1 MEKEQFKKFEKE
13 VMQELQ
19 ELYNGQLVQKHDDIL
34 DQYLRFGIKEGI
46 LWSCETILNK
56 YQKFT
61 GDRYEIKI
69 DLTNETME
77 INDEYDDESCT
88 TVTRREKCFSFTER
102 QMALI
107 LIKQGYN
114 YLCRLQSGD
123 LYATQNVPMKVD
135 GDWIVKDGK
144 CRLAIE
150 KDSCFNNYFCSVN
163 NTDENPLYLFDVL
176 DLRK

>member
-1 MEKEQFKKFEKE
+1 METEQFKNEII
-13 VMQELQ
+13 QELQ
-19 ELYNGQLVQKHDDIL
+19 ELYNGLQVQDNDDIL
-34 DQYLRFGIKEGI
+34 RQYIQRGIKEGV

-56 YQKFT
+56 YQEASGKH
-61 GDRYEIKI
+61 YKI
-69 DLTNETME
+69 EVNAINETME
-77 INDEYDDESCT
+77 INDNYNDESCT
-88 TVTRREKCFSFTER
+88 TITHREKHFSFTER

-123 LYATQNVPMKVD
+123 LYATAAIPTKID

-150 KDSCFNNYFCSVN
+150 KDSCFNNYFCSVD